1 MCLKL
6 DNKLPTYNF
15 VSKTG
20 PEHAPIF
27 KISVNHSD
35 DIIVIGEGKNKQD
48 AEVNA
53 AKLLFKKIENK
64 KK

>member
-1 MCLKL
+1 MTLSK
-6 DNKLPTYNF
+6 DNKLPVYNF

-20 PEHAPIF
+20 PEHEPIF

-35 DIIVIGEGKNKQD
+35 DFIVIGEGKNKQD

-53 AKLLFKKIENK
+53 ANKLLEKIGV
-64 KK
+64 